1 MLQVYGDN
9 DEWSD
14 TSHNKLHSASVATI
28 VDTMPADENK
38 DVVAVIVEK
47 LLRMYYDN

>member
-28 VDTMPADENK
+28 VDTMPAD